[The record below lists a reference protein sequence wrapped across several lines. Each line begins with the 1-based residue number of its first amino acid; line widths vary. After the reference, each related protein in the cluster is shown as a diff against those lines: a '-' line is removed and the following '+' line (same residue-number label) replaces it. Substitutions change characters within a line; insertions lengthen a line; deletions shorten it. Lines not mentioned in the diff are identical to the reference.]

1 MTSKTRLHELIDQLP
16 DEETTAAARFL
27 EYLRD
32 VGSDPMRR
40 VLDEAP
46 EDDEPVTPQEEAGA
60 QEARRDYR
68 AGNRISAEEAK
79 RLLLP

>member
-1 MTSKTRLHELIDQLP
+1 MTSKARLHELVEQLP
-16 DEETTAAARFL
+16 DEETAAAARFL

-46 EDDEPVTPQEEAGA
+46 EDDEPTTPEEDASAEEAW
-60 QEARRDYR
+60 QEYK
-68 AGNRISAEEAK
+68 AGKSISAEEAK